1 MATTRVFIVDE
12 HAPVRAALAE
22 RLARSVGVEVVGHAG
37 EAREVLDQVRERRPD
52 VVILET
58 KRSDGMG
65 LELIRQL
72 AGLPDAPRLVVLTSY
87 PSDWEERAARR
98 AGASSYLLKEID
110 SEELI
115 RRLDVLVAH

>member
-1 MATTRVFIVDE
+1 M
-12 HAPVRAALAE
+12 
-22 RLARSVGVEVVGHAG
+22 
-37 EAREVLDQVRERRPD
+37 LDQVRERRPD
-52 VVILET
+52 IVILET

-115 RRLDVLVAH
+115 RSLDVLVAH